1 MINDGYLQVFCDN
14 VRNLRMT
21 HHLSRTAMA
30 KRCGVS
36 LTTLDSLE
44 SGVLPKGMTVK
55 VFFCISQSFGI
66 PIPQLFQPMG

>member
-1 MINDGYLQVFCDN
+1 MRNDSYVQVFCEN

-30 KRCGVS
+30 KRSGVS

-44 SGVLPKGMTVK
+44 SGVLTKGMTVTIL
-55 VFFCISQSFGI
+55 VCISQSFGI
-66 PIPQLFQPMG
+66 PIPQLFQPME